1 MLFLTSPPSSIFDS
15 SKKQEQEI
23 ELALQLAKEAEEKRS
38 KFVESITSKVNQQKH
53 DYWSLRAAVR
63 TTVDGGK
70 FTQFLSDEYLKE
82 EDGTSN

>member
-1 MLFLTSPPSSIFDS
+1 MLFLTSPTSSIFDS

-53 DYWSLRAAVR
+53 DY
-63 TTVDGGK
+63 
-70 FTQFLSDEYLKE
+70 
-82 EDGTSN
+82 